1 VATATNEADEI
12 RLKMARI
19 RRELHEDVR
28 EVVASAEAVT
38 DWRRYIRMY
47 PWAALGVPFA
57 VGYLIVPRK
66 HRPVPIPIVV
76 PAGAAEVREAIDRE
90 KEREKDKAKEPQR
103 KGLVGMAL
111 GFLAPIALRA
121 AQGYA
126 VQYLEAW
133 IAQQQQ
139 ASATGPRPVSGQ
151 PDPSGFTGRPQARPP
166 F

>member
-12 RLKMARI
+12 RLRMARI

-47 PWAALGVPFA
+47 PWAALGVTVA

-66 HRPVPIPIVV
+66 HKPVPIPVAV
-76 PAGAAEVREAIDRE
+76 PVPVEAAEVREAAPRD
-90 KEREKDKAKEPQR
+90 KEKAKEPQR
-103 KGLVGMAL
+103 KGLIGMAL
-111 GFLAPIALRA
+111 GFVAPIAMRA

-126 VQYLEAW
+126 AQYLEAW
-133 IAQQQQ
+133 IAQQQ
-139 ASATGPRPVSGQ
+139 AAAGPFPVPGQ
-151 PDPSGFTGRPQARPP
+151 PAPSEGAGRPQAMPP

>member
-1 VATATNEADEI
+1 VAIATNEADEI
-12 RLKMARI
+12 RLRMARI

-47 PWAALGVPFA
+47 PWAALGVTFA
-57 VGYLIVPRK
+57 MGYLIVPRK
-66 HRPVPIPIVV
+66 HKPVPIPIVV
-76 PAGAAEVREAIDRE
+76 PAGAAEVREAIELE
-90 KEREKDKAKEPQR
+90 KEKDKEPQR
-103 KGLVGMAL
+103 KGLIGMAL

-126 VQYLEAW
+126 VQYMEAW

-139 ASATGPRPVSGQ
+139 ASATGPRPVPGP
-151 PDPSGFTGRPQARPP
+151 PDPSGFTGRPQATPP